1 MGSDGPMQGFP
12 SWIDLPSSS
21 LLLVL
26 LAKATCLPS
35 ALKLFPQVGVD
46 CTVQP
51 ERGRRNLVFLLL
63 LEVGQAVAEAA
74 DEGGSLLVREGG
86 ASLKGGGQQLLLVC

>member
-21 LLLVL
+21 LLL

-35 ALKLFPQVGVD
+35 PLKLFPQVGVD

>member
-21 LLLVL
+21 LVLVL

-63 LEVGQAVAEAA
+63 LEVGEAVAEAA

>member
-12 SWIDLPSSS
+12 SWIALPSSS
-21 LLLVL
+21 LL

-35 ALKLFPQVGVD
+35 PLKLFPQVGVD